1 MKNKLHYSPVARNDL
16 DEIWEYVAKEA
27 ENENIANDVVVG
39 ILHTIDQLGSFSTLG
54 PVLYSVT
61 GRTNEYRYLVS
72 GNYLIFY
79 RTIFEN
85 VYIDRIIHSRRDYMR
100 ILFDEK
106 LGE

>member
-1 MKNKLHYSPVARNDL
+1 MKNKLHYSPEALNDL
-16 DEIWEYVAKEA
+16 NEIWEYVANDA
-27 ENENIANDVVVG
+27 ENENVANHLVSS
-39 ILHTIDQLGSFSTLG
+39 IFHTIDQLESFSALG
-54 PVLYSVT
+54 PTLYSVT

-72 GNYLIFY
+72 GNYLVFY
-79 RTIFEN
+79 RTIYEN